1 MIFLYYDKYGK
12 LREWINDNTQ
22 REGNSGY
29 DTIYWYMEEEPDFTS
44 KTITFEKADGTK
56 SVEYA
61 VSESETRSVPYSKTR
76 NYKYFKDYE
85 EYKFN
90 KYTLTNEILTSA
102 GAYKGTIR
110 NVNADTSIFSL
121 GEFSFNV
128 EKNVIKDDHEIS
140 QSQYDYLWTLWG
152 DLKSDTSEA
161 LTNTEKALQEV
172 ETKLNDALSQIEED
186 RESLQTQIDTSLAE
200 MEDTITTTLT
210 SEVSKVENSINSMT
224 TTINEAINIMQESV
238 ASELDKLSGYD
249 VGGVSVDNT
258 SIYLVDDNGDK
269 KVDFSEIKL
278 GDLLVGDN
286 ENKRISVDIVANTG
300 QGTTPL
306 TTLKIGNV
314 IYYTPREDLSD
325 LAGLSTDNIFTGA
338 NTFDGT
344 LGINIGGVHLTQAG
358 LKELETQAE
367 KIPAIESKANNAI
380 PKSEKGVANGVATLD
395 ANGKLPNTQLDLTNH
410 ALLNGNNTFSGV
422 NTFNS
427 TSGIIINGFSLTKAV
442 LDNLVAKA
450 NKVDG
455 IEITAN
461 NAIPKSL
468 MGVGN
473 GVATLDSNGKVLA
486 SQLPED
492 FASIKEYPTRDDFP
506 ATGEENVIYFAED
519 TNISYRWTGSSYAI
533 SSSNLALGETSSTA
547 YAGDKGKKNADDISA
562 LSTRLTSDE
571 TNITANATNITNL
584 TNNKLDKSAI
594 GVNTSSEVNTIDNKN
609 IHATTS
615 DKATSDANGN
625 NISATYET
633 KANVETIKNT
643 IPKGIKYDEETN
655 TVKTST
661 NASDTFG
668 FKTVN
673 GQSIVG
679 SGNIESTTNVP
690 VATNVAVGG
699 ILADAKTDKDL
710 VKGKIGSDKYLY
722 VDTENYGIVP
732 QIETTPSDLN
742 NANRF
747 FEQDGK
753 LYAVVSDEFD
763 DSKLSIVI
771 DSELN
776 STSTNAISNKAV
788 TEAINEIYTDKQD
801 TLTSDQLNAVNSGIT
816 QAKVTKYDNYS
827 TTKQDKL
834 ITGSG
839 IKIAEDG
846 KTISVST
853 VDYINQIT
861 NKPTI
866 PTSTS
871 QLTNDSD
878 FATNAALANYV
889 STSNF
894 TWANLSG
901 KPSFSSVAT
910 SGSYNDLNDKPI
922 IPTNTNQLTNG
933 SGYIT
938 SNDVL
943 ALILASNLKGA
954 FPTVTSIDNPTA
966 SSPSI
971 VIYNGELYYLD
982 N

>member
-12 LREWINDNTQ
+12 LKEWINDTTQ

-44 KTITFEKADGTK
+44 KTIVFERPDDTKSIEKAVT
-56 SVEYA
+56 
-61 VSESETRSVPYSKTR
+61 ETEKRSVPYSKTR
-76 NYKYFKDYE
+76 NYKYFKDYQ
-85 EYKFN
+85 EYLFN
-90 KYTLTNEILTSA
+90 KFTLTSDIIGVS

-110 NVNADTSIFSL
+110 NLNADSSIFTL

-128 EKNVIKDDHEIS
+128 EGSVIKDDANIS
-140 QSQYDYLWTLWG
+140 QSQYDYLWTLWS

-161 LTNTEKALQEV
+161 LTNTEKALEEI
-172 ETKLNDALSQIEED
+172 ETKLNEALSQIASD
-186 RESLQTQIDTSLAE
+186 RENLQSQIDTSLAE
-200 MEDTITTTLT
+200 MEDTITTTLE
-210 SEVSKVENSINSMT
+210 SEVNKVESSIASMT
-224 TTINEAINIMQESV
+224 TTINEAINTMQESV
-238 ASELDKLSGYD
+238 ASELDKLSGYN

-258 SIYLVDDNGDK
+258 SIYLVDDNGEK

-278 GDLLVGDN
+278 GDLLVVDN
-286 ENKRISVDIVANTG
+286 ENKRISVDINANTG
-300 QGTTPL
+300 RGTTPL
-306 TTLKIGNV
+306 TTLKIGSI
-314 IYYTPREDLSD
+314 IYYVPKQDLSG
-325 LAGLSTDNIFTGA
+325 LAGLASDNIFTGA
-338 NTFDGT
+338 NTFDAT
-344 LGINIGGVHLTQAG
+344 LGINVGKVHLTEAG
-358 LKELETQAE
+358 LTELETQAE
-367 KIPAIESKANNAI
+367 KIPSIESKANNAI

-395 ANGKLPNTQLDLTNH
+395 VNGKLPNSQLDLTNH

-422 NTFNS
+422 NTFSNA
-427 TSGIIINGFSLTKAV
+427 SGIIINGFTLTKAV

-450 NKVDG
+450 NKVDT
-455 IEITAN
+455 IEATAN

-468 MGVGN
+468 MGAAS

-492 FASIKEYPTRDDFP
+492 FATIKEYPTRDNFP
-506 ATGEENVIYFAED
+506 AIGEENVIYVAED
-519 TNISYRWTGSSYAI
+519 TNISYRWAGSSYVI

-547 YAGDKGKKNADDISA
+547 YAGDKGKKNADNISA
-562 LSTRLTSDE
+562 LTTRLTSDE
-571 TNITANATNITNL
+571 TNITTNTQNITNL

-594 GVNTSSEVNTIDNKN
+594 GINASNEVNTIDSKN
-609 IHATTS
+609 IHAAIA

-625 NISATYET
+625 NIASTYET

-679 SGNIESTTNVP
+679 SGNIESTVNVP

-732 QIETTPSDLN
+732 QVSVTPSDLDS
-742 NANRF
+742 ANRF
-747 FEQDGK
+747 FEKDGK
-753 LYAVVSDEFD
+753 LYAIVSDDFD
-763 DSKLSIVI
+763 DSKLSIVV
-771 DSELN
+771 DTELN
-776 STSTNAISNKAV
+776 ATSTNAISNKAV
-788 TEAINEIYTDKQD
+788 TEAINDIYTDKQD
-801 TLTSDQLNAVNSGIT
+801 TLNSDQLNAVNSGIT
-816 QAKVTKYDNYS
+816 ANKVRIYDNYN

-834 ITGSG
+834 TPGSG
-839 IKIAEDG
+839 IAING
-846 KTISVST
+846 STISVNT
-853 VDYINQIT
+853 VDYNTQIT

-866 PTSTS
+866 PSNVS
-871 QLTNDSD
+871 QLNNDSG
-878 FATNAALANYV
+878 FITSAALSPYLLTA
-889 STSNF
+889 NF

-901 KPSFSSVAT
+901 KPSFASVAT
-910 SGSYNDLNDKPI
+910 SGDYNDLTNKPT

-933 SGYIT
+933 SGYVNQ
-938 SNDVL
+938 NDVL

-954 FPTVTSIDNPTA
+954 IPTVTSIDNPTS

-971 VIYNGELYYLD
+971 VIYNGALYYLD
-982 N
+982 E